1 MDPVS
6 DSFLLA
12 LAELSAGLTG
22 LFLVGMIFYIQ
33 QGYKSNERSRDVMEP
48 YFRAATA
55 ITLIAYAIPM
65 TVSLTLIALP
75 VVWSRVLLLVL
86 VVLLVLTNIS
96 TVTTVR
102 AVRREVGLPLLTMV
116 EVVGTVA
123 VALMVVLPLATGGL
137 RPDQEDLVPS
147 LLISLGI
154 AFLGTAVLVLTLF
167 DIARHERSELPDP
180 LTTRARRRL
189 RRRRSS
195 APTDAGPPDAPSP
208 SQRHQR
214 VEEEDA

>member
-1 MDPVS
+1 MDPVP

-33 QGYKSNERSRDVMEP
+33 QGYKSNERSRAVMEP

-75 VVWSRVLLLVL
+75 IVWSRVLLLLL

-96 TVTTVR
+96 TVATVK

-116 EVVGTVA
+116 EVVGTGV
-123 VALMVVLPLATGGL
+123 VALMIVFPLASGGL
-137 RPDQEDLVPS
+137 RPDQEDLVPT
-147 LLISLGI
+147 LLLSLGI
-154 AFLGTAVLVLTLF
+154 AFLGTVALVLTLF
-167 DIARHERSELPDP
+167 DIARYERSELPDP
-180 LTTRARRRL
+180 LTRRARTRL
-189 RRRRSS
+189 RRRRSG
-195 APTDAGPPDAPSP
+195 APTDAGTPEAPPSGKRA
-208 SQRHQR
+208 
-214 VEEEDA
+214 